1 MKDAQGRET
10 RYEYNA
16 AGDLTAVIT
25 PDGNRSET
33 QYDAW
38 GKAVSTTQGGL
49 TRSMEY
55 DAAGRVISL
64 TNENGSHSVFSY
76 DALDRLVQQG
86 GFDGRTQRYHY
97 DLTEN
102 SRRVKMRGL
111 SPSGTTMNRTVSLTA
126 R

>member
-1 MKDAQGRET
+1 MNTTPQATG
-10 RYEYNA
+10 
-16 AGDLTAVIT
+16 TAVIT

-76 DALDRLVQQG
+76 DALNGWYSRAALTG
-86 GFDGRTQRYHY
+86 GRNVIIMT
-97 DLTEN
+97 
-102 SRRVKMRGL
+102 
-111 SPSGTTMNRTVSLTA
+111 
-126 R
+126 

>member
-1 MKDAQGRET
+1 
-10 RYEYNA
+10 
-16 AGDLTAVIT
+16 
-25 PDGNRSET
+25 
-33 QYDAW
+33 
-38 GKAVSTTQGGL
+38 
-49 TRSMEY
+49 MEY

-97 DLTEN
+97 DLTGKLTQSEDE
-102 SRRVKMRGL
+102 GL
-111 SPSGTTMNRTVSLTA
+111 VILWYYTTMNRTVSLTA

>member
-1 MKDAQGRET
+1 
-10 RYEYNA
+10 YNA

-38 GKAVSTTQGGL
+38 GKAVSTTQDGL

-64 TNENGSHSVFSY
+64 TNENGSHSDFSY

-86 GFDGRTQRYHY
+86 GFDGRTQR
-97 DLTEN
+97 
-102 SRRVKMRGL
+102 
-111 SPSGTTMNRTVSLTA
+111 
-126 R
+126 

>member
-1 MKDAQGRET
+1 MRKASAFTAVTTTVDRLVSTKDKQGHET

-55 DAAGRVISL
+55 DG
-64 TNENGSHSVFSY
+64 
-76 DALDRLVQQG
+76 
-86 GFDGRTQRYHY
+86 
-97 DLTEN
+97 
-102 SRRVKMRGL
+102 
-111 SPSGTTMNRTVSLTA
+111 SGTCHQPDQRE
-126 R
+126 RQPYRI

>member
-1 MKDAQGRET
+1 M
-10 RYEYNA
+10 
-16 AGDLTAVIT
+16 
-25 PDGNRSET
+25 
-33 QYDAW
+33 

-97 DLTEN
+97 DLTGKLTQSEDE
-102 SRRVKMRGL
+102 GL

>member
-1 MKDAQGRET
+1 SVSGNAEAERGRE
-10 RYEYNA
+10 
-16 AGDLTAVIT
+16 L
-25 PDGNRSET
+25 SEE
-33 QYDAW
+33 DSEEVRASS
-38 GKAVSTTQGGL
+38 ARCACVVSTTQGGL

-97 DLTEN
+97 DLT
-102 SRRVKMRGL
+102 G
-111 SPSGTTMNRTVSLTA
+111 
-126 R
+126 